1 MDCIWEELSA
11 NPIVKMIESK
21 QTQID
26 EIVQR
31 FDAMD
36 DSYFTKEDALDLKI
50 KLDKLEN
57 ELNAEILKNTK
68 TKKEQE
74 VEIEKLHTDI
84 DTLKETIHSL
94 KKKGWLKSFTNKV
107 VKWTMN
113 SDNRKLL
120 GDGIQVIRGFLPDD
134 VKSTL

>member
-1 MDCIWEELSA
+1 
-11 NPIVKMIESK
+11 MIESK